1 MIDKVVP
8 DKLVD
13 KLSEYST
20 LAIVLFATMIVILG
34 SIPLVYLFTFLF
46 EEEYTLFF
54 FSLSVLL
61 PVLLTPPII
70 TLLLQLS
77 TNLKHVKTALNNELQ
92 KNKKRDVILFEQAR
106 FALMGEMMANI
117 SHQWKQPLNT
127 INLAVLAAKTSQ
139 TSEGSVEKYFDIIE
153 DNVNHLA
160 STIDDFMSFFDK
172 KAHSEI
178 KSLDAI
184 VREIK
189 SIIFTHISNKNIEL
203 DITIDNTY
211 GDIEIASSIS
221 QVVLNLL
228 NNAKDAS
235 LEGEYSKK
243 IKLQLISNEYGL
255 EIECCDNGKGIS
267 SEIADKI
274 FDPYFTTKVKSQ
286 GTGIGLYMS
295 KEIIQ
300 KMFDGQ
306 INLSQRVYSRSTIEP
321 LDNSGKTCFFIAIP
335 YSKNCILKKDYE

>member
-1 MIDKVVP
+1 MVDR
-8 DKLVD
+8 LVN
-13 KLSEYST
+13 KLSECSGT
-20 LAIVLFATMIVILG
+20 TIVLFATVGVLLT
-34 SIPLVYLFTFLF
+34 SIPIVYLCTYLVGLEYSRFLF
-46 EEEYTLFF
+46 T
-54 FSLSVLL
+54 LSVVL
-61 PVLLTPPII
+61 PILLTPPVII
-70 TLLLQLS
+70 VLLKLS
-77 TNLKHVKTALNNELQ
+77 TNLKHVKQALNSELQ
-92 KNKKRDVILFEQAR
+92 KNKKRDVVLFEQAR

-127 INLAVLAAKTSQ
+127 INLAVLAAKTSNNSKE
-139 TSEGSVEKYFDIIE
+139 TLETYFDIME

-172 KAHSEI
+172 KTHSEI
-178 KSLDAI
+178 KSLAAI
-184 VREIK
+184 VKEIR
-189 SIIFTHISNKNIEL
+189 SIIFTHISNKKIEL
-203 DITIDNTY
+203 DIMIDNSY

-228 NNAKDAS
+228 NNAKDAFG
-235 LEGEYSKK
+235 EGSHFNK
-243 IKLQLISNEYGL
+243 ITLQFISNEYGL

-274 FDPYFTTKVKSQ
+274 FDPYFTTKEKSQ

-300 KMFDGQ
+300 KIFDGK
-306 INLSQRVYSRSTIEP
+306 ISLSKRVYSRSSIEP
-321 LDNSGKTCFFIAIP
+321 LDNSKKTCFYIAVP

>member
-1 MIDKVVP
+1 ML

-13 KLSEYST
+13 KLSKCSALT
-20 LAIVLFATMIVILG
+20 IVLVATVLVLF
-34 SIPLVYLFTFLF
+34 SSVPLVYVCSLLSEVEYSVFLFT
-46 EEEYTLFF
+46 
-54 FSLSVLL
+54 LSVLL
-61 PVLLTPPII
+61 PTLLTPPLIVV
-70 TLLLQLS
+70 LLKLS
-77 TNLKHVKTALNNELQ
+77 TNLKHVKQALNSELL

-127 INLAVLAAKTSQ
+127 INLAVLAAKTSRN
-139 TSEGSVEKYFDIIE
+139 SEESLEKYFDIIE

-178 KSLDAI
+178 KTLDAI
-184 VREIK
+184 VKEIK
-189 SIIFTHISNKNIEL
+189 SIVFTHISNRKIEL
-203 DITIDNTY
+203 DIMIDNSY

-228 NNAKDAS
+228 NNAKDAF
-235 LEGEYSKK
+235 LEGDHFKK
-243 IKLQLISNEYGL
+243 IKLQFISNEYGL
-255 EIECCDNGKGIS
+255 EIECCDNGKGIPP
-267 SEIADKI
+267 EIEDRI
-274 FDPYFTTKVKSQ
+274 FDPYFTTKEKSQ

-300 KMFDGQ
+300 KMFDGK
-306 INLSQRVYSRSTIEP
+306 INLSQRSYSRSSMEP